1 MAAIGQ
7 SNNNITTIALAR
19 YVTAIASSGTVYKLS
34 LLDHVEDGDGKV
46 LKKYGPK
53 VKTSIG
59 ILNTGQWGAIHS
71 GMRMVA
77 EDLTSFNG
85 FSVAVAGKTGTAEIN
100 NHPNHALFVGY
111 APYENPR
118 IALATRI
125 AYGYTSHN
133 AADISRYI
141 FGIYFDDEA
150 SRAFAESDT
159 VQSVSTSGSVTD

>member
-1 MAAIGQ
+1 MY
-7 SNNNITTIALAR
+7 N
-19 YVTAIASSGTVYKLS
+19 LS
-34 LLDHVEDGDGKV
+34 LLDHVEDGDGKE
-46 LKKYGPK
+46 LEKYGPT
-53 VKTSIG
+53 VKTTVG
-59 ILNTGQWGAIHS
+59 VLNTGQWDAIHS

-77 EDLTSFNG
+77 EDLTSFNN

-111 APYENPR
+111 APYESPR

-141 FGIYFDDEA
+141 FGIYFNDEA
-150 SRAFAESDT
+150 SKAFARSDT
-159 VQSVSTSGSVTD
+159 VQSVSTNGSVTD